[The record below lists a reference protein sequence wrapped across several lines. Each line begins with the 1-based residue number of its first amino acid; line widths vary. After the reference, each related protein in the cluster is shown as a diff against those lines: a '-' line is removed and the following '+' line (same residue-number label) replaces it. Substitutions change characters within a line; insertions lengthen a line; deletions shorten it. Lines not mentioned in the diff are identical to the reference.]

1 MTRQSRPSLLIIIA
15 ALVTVLGPGGVF
27 ADSAGV
33 ILSEGNTFSEQTGE
47 ALYANVCAACHMD
60 RGKGAVGAG
69 KYPALAKNENLAA
82 GGYVVTVIVQG
93 YKGMPPVGQ
102 MMSDEQVA
110 AVVNYVRTTFGN
122 AYTDAVTVEDVASAR

>member
-60 RGKGAVGAG
+60 QGKGAVGAG

-82 GGYVVTVIVQG
+82 GGYAVTVVVHG

-110 AVVNYVRTTFGN
+110 AVVNYVRTNFGN